1 MADMARRLIRWSMIR
16 KMPVLA
22 KAGMGTGFA
31 AKIMLKQKRLACKP
45 LGLPPARMVDILSD
59 TSGTPTVMKLRAA
72 DIARLL
78 DGEPTG
84 APAFAV
90 SVARKDLITMAGFA
104 ETLGVCLPVTQAA
117 AACYE
122 EASRAGLT
130 GADLITLPVFWADRG
145 GHS

>member
-1 MADMARRLIRWSMIR
+1 
-16 KMPVLA
+16 
-22 KAGMGTGFA
+22 MGTGFA

-45 LGLPPARMVDILSD
+45 IGLPPARLVDILSD
-59 TSGTPTVMKLRAA
+59 TSGTRTVMKIRA
-72 DIARLL
+72 ARLL
-78 DGEPTG
+78 DGEPTD

-90 SVARKDLITMAGFA
+90 NAARKDLITMAAFA